1 MHLPC
6 THSSKEFTRIF
17 TEIRKFVIAAKML
30 LCYTLLSNSLIIQNL
45 FILQTYQLVLVVFWL
60 FQLLFHLANLSVQ
73 YEKFWQFD
81 QL

>member
-6 THSSKEFTRIF
+6 THSSKEFARIF